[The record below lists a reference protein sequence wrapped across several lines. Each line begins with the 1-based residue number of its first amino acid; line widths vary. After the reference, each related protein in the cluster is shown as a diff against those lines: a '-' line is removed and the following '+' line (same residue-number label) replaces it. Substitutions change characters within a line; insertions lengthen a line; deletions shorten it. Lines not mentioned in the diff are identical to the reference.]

1 MRPVKDCYF
10 VQVEKTHEDT
20 VILNGKEL
28 FMNVTFDEMRHARQ
42 YGTVIALP
50 QGLPKNIKLDIKE
63 GDKVYCHHFLVSE
76 NNKVKYHEKEN
87 VYSTHWNNIYARV
100 RKGKLKMLT
109 HWNFIKQKIE
119 DESNYMTK
127 SGIYTKPEA
136 EDEELYGYVEYLNK
150 DLKDMGVKKGD
161 EIVFSTNSEYDMQ
174 IEGDK
179 LLRMRNFDILAKIE
193 K

>member
-63 GDKVYCHHFLVSE
+63 GDKVYCHHFLVS
-76 NNKVKYHEKEN
+76 
-87 VYSTHWNNIYARV
+87 
-100 RKGKLKMLT
+100 
-109 HWNFIKQKIE
+109 
-119 DESNYMTK
+119 
-127 SGIYTKPEA
+127 
-136 EDEELYGYVEYLNK
+136 
-150 DLKDMGVKKGD
+150 
-161 EIVFSTNSEYDMQ
+161 
-174 IEGDK
+174 
-179 LLRMRNFDILAKIE
+179 
-193 K
+193 